1 MRYEETKSH
10 EELHVAPEDN
20 FFFHNSADNCFF
32 SPIYEELEEFIYAKR
47 QQNIFDQSRSEFVS
61 SEYLERQIEKEFPKK
76 NVGLDPNDGYY
87 EARKKIFE
95 MQKKKEIDAVFSMKK
110 LGKIKH
116 KKIL

>member
-47 QQNIFDQSRSEFVS
+47 
-61 SEYLERQIEKEFPKK
+61 
-76 NVGLDPNDGYY
+76 
-87 EARKKIFE
+87 
-95 MQKKKEIDAVFSMKK
+95 
-110 LGKIKH
+110 
-116 KKIL
+116 